1 MENIIMKPGQNYVN
15 GQSIL
20 DRSSMMTYSK
30 IVCCL
35 CSAVIDA
42 NPTGICDACA
52 KKNIDITTGFP
63 KEFVLI
69 FCKQCKRYNR
79 PPWIH
84 IERESQEMMSFC
96 LSKLKSFSHKFK
108 IIDSSFIFTEPHS
121 RIIKIKITIQKELDK
136 NLVTQDVI
144 INYKEENILCR
155 DCQKLQTPHI
165 WVSCVQIRQRVP
177 HKRTLMYL
185 EQIIL
190 KNKMQEKALSIK
202 EVNEGVDFYFTSKRD
217 GELFTEFIASVVPT
231 KITHSKKYVSMS
243 TTTFTFLLDI
253 ANVAKYDLFIMD
265 DETMKHFGGIG
276 PLLLCTRLSS
286 RTSFIDLI
294 SYKTI
299 DIDANI
305 FFKYKFNNFVNT
317 NFLTE
322 FNILDVQED
331 IDYQKKYKKNNL
343 EDNNNNNDDSSIAGS
358 SIKSIST
365 NYQKNGEKE
374 QIEEKNNIE
383 RIKNINIKVM
393 RDDGEIFDITSHL
406 ALKIKPGDTYYG
418 YDLERINFHGF
429 NEEFMDAYKN
439 LIPNII
445 LIRKKNENLIGKKLK
460 LNQINMERKEDL
472 KKGKKNEMDNEK
484 EYNEFIEEIY
494 EEKDLKENIEF
505 E

>member
-121 RIIKIKITIQKELDK
+121 RVIKIKITIQKELDK

-165 WVSCVQIRQRVP
+165 WVSCVQI
-177 HKRTLMYL
+177 
-185 EQIIL
+185 
-190 KNKMQEKALSIK
+190 
-202 EVNEGVDFYFTSKRD
+202 
-217 GELFTEFIASVVPT
+217 
-231 KITHSKKYVSMS
+231 
-243 TTTFTFLLDI
+243 
-253 ANVAKYDLFIMD
+253 
-265 DETMKHFGGIG
+265 
-276 PLLLCTRLSS
+276 
-286 RTSFIDLI
+286 
-294 SYKTI
+294 
-299 DIDANI
+299 
-305 FFKYKFNNFVNT
+305 
-317 NFLTE
+317 
-322 FNILDVQED
+322 
-331 IDYQKKYKKNNL
+331 
-343 EDNNNNNDDSSIAGS
+343 
-358 SIKSIST
+358 
-365 NYQKNGEKE
+365 
-374 QIEEKNNIE
+374 
-383 RIKNINIKVM
+383 
-393 RDDGEIFDITSHL
+393 
-406 ALKIKPGDTYYG
+406 
-418 YDLERINFHGF
+418 
-429 NEEFMDAYKN
+429 
-439 LIPNII
+439 
-445 LIRKKNENLIGKKLK
+445 
-460 LNQINMERKEDL
+460 
-472 KKGKKNEMDNEK
+472 
-484 EYNEFIEEIY
+484 
-494 EEKDLKENIEF
+494 
-505 E
+505 